1 MSKLAVGQFST
12 SNVLLE
18 DSQVQ
23 LSFPAA
29 TDKNGDTVAYYAKIY
44 WQPIY
49 CSVSGENYISIE
61 TTDVVRANTEIPL
74 TVTGSTTLQST
85 ITLNFDN
92 KLSTDVRIYIEVI
105 ARDGIN
111 DHPDDPP
118 VLTSDYYYVI
128 RHQIPTLVLN
138 SAEWVPGTIREVQLN
153 GSIVDYG
160 FTTPGNLADLLPT
173 DLTWQAWRTGL
184 ETALGSINLT
194 FNFKIAYSSDN
205 VNFSTPATHDITVI
219 KELIK
224 ETPSD
229 AAYTNDLDFS
239 FSFNKDTT
247 IPIPIESIT
256 QENSYFFK
264 AYISSS
270 HFTLNLDSNSTSILL
285 TSNTPLFV
293 MRNGIIQINLP
304 KATTAKTGA
313 IMAARGPQQDVINGQ
328 SLALYDLHTESGQSE
343 VANSPSIGFFDNLHN
358 LMAKVG
364 INYNIS
370 TDTGDIEITNF
381 LTNGNIILTP
391 NGTGVLTS
399 KGGFRVDTNNKA
411 ANLELNAVKSAS
423 GINEYTKNIFFKTG
437 NKNRWRLYSNDT
449 EETGSNSGSNFA
461 IARYADDGTVLD
473 NYVIW
478 IDRDTGDVSLSA
490 ASKLTLNNTNDVGLS
505 STRHALQIGPSN
517 SSNLAMDGNE
527 IMARN
532 NGAVA
537 TLHLNADGG
546 DVYVNYAAGGG
557 KVWHKGNFNPDNK
570 VSKAGDTMTGNLNLP
585 ALIIDRPGTPVG
597 TGENDKSIWFMTGGK
612 TRWRIWSN
620 STDES
625 GSNAGSNFALMRYD
639 DDGNY
644 IDAPFSVNR
653 ASGIFSFLQTPKVG
667 SNDIWHAGNL
677 NPSNYALTSH
687 THNYLPTSGGTLS
700 GNLTV
705 QGNIYTPNSSSKG
718 VRIGDDAYIADINVS
733 HTLGIISQTSTD
745 RGYINFSQTSGNA
758 LGCVDGENLTWRGS
772 TVLHGG
778 LIRTGQCTL
787 NSSSSTSVTFSS
799 ELPST
804 PYIVLT
810 PVTTTNGV
818 IAPKVRSK
826 SSKGFSAVIGGS
838 GFSNIVCDYI
848 AIAV

>member
-1 MSKLAVGQFST
+1 MSKSAVGQFST

-29 TDKNGDTVAYYAKIY
+29 TDKNGETIAYYAKIY

-49 CSVSGENYISIE
+49 CSVSGANYISIE
-61 TTDVVRANTEIPL
+61 TTDTVRVNTEIPL
-74 TVTGSTTLQST
+74 TVTGSTILQST

-92 KLSTDVRIYIEVI
+92 KLSTDVRIYVVVT

-118 VLTSDYYYVI
+118 VLTSGYYYVI
-128 RHQIPTLVLN
+128 RHQIPTLALS
-138 SAEWVPGTIREVQLN
+138 SAEWVPGAIREVQLN

-160 FTTPGNLADLLPT
+160 FTTPGNLVDLLAT
-173 DLTWQAWRTGL
+173 DLIWQAWRTGL

-205 VNFSTPATHDITVI
+205 INFSTPATYDITVI
-219 KELIK
+219 KELINA
-224 ETPSD
+224 TPGN

-239 FSFNKDTT
+239 FSFNKDAT

-270 HFTLNLDSNSTSILL
+270 HFTLSLDSNSTSILL

-304 KATTAKTGA
+304 KATTAKTSA
-313 IMAARGPQQDVINGQ
+313 IMAARGPQQDVIDGQ

-370 TDTGDIEITNF
+370 TNTGDIEITNL

-391 NGTGVLTS
+391 NGTGV
-399 KGGFRVDTNNKA
+399 
-411 ANLELNAVKSAS
+411 VKI
-423 GINEYTKNIFFKTG
+423 GITPLILIPSLTG
-437 NKNRWRLYSNDT
+437 NSGKFLTTNGTTVSWASVLPSQ
-449 EETGSNSGSNFA
+449 TGNSGKFLITNGIVASWA
-461 IARYADDGTVLD
+461 TIDLSG
-473 NYVIW
+473 YVP
-478 IDRDTGDVSLSA
+478 LS
-490 ASKLTLNNTNDVGLS
+490 
-505 STRHALQIGPSN
+505 
-517 SSNLAMDGNE
+517 
-527 IMARN
+527 
-532 NGAVA
+532 
-537 TLHLNADGG
+537 GG
-546 DVYVNYAAGGG
+546 
-557 KVWHKGNFNPDNK
+557 
-570 VSKAGDTMTGNLNLP
+570 TMTGNLTAPNLILDG
-585 ALIIDRPGTPVG
+585 AGTPVG
-597 TGENDKSIWFMTGGK
+597 TAETSKSLYFRTDNKI
-612 TRWRIWSN
+612 RWAIRSN
-620 STDES
+620 TSDES
-625 GSNAGSNFALMRYD
+625 GDNAGSDFCVACYD
-639 DDGNY
+639 DNGIA
-644 IDAPFSVNR
+644 IDYEAFKIIR
-653 ASGIFSFLQTPKVG
+653 ATGKGIFSQTPMVG

-687 THNYLPTSGGTLS
+687 THNYLPTNGGTLS
-700 GNLTV
+700 GSLTV
-705 QGNIYTPNSSSKG
+705 QGDIYTPNSNSQG
-718 VRIGDDAYIADINVS
+718 VRIGDNAYIADVNVA

-745 RGYINFSQTSGNA
+745 TGYINFSTGQNNA
-758 LGCVDGENLTWRGS
+758 LGCVDGGNLTFRGK
-772 TVLHGG
+772 TVLHTGF
-778 LIRTGQCTL
+778 IRTGQCTL
-787 NSSSSTSVTFSS
+787 HSSNATSITFSS
-799 ELPST
+799 ALPST

-810 PVTTTNGV
+810 PVTTTVGV
-818 IAPKVRSK
+818 IAPKINSK
-826 SSKGFSAVIGGS
+826 STTGFTATIGGS

-848 AIAV
+848 AIVV